1 MQEVRNHDLKVVPR
15 PAYLVHEVAIQFENH
30 YHYGMIN
37 YQTLRA
43 RVLLAAVPFLALT
56 ACGSSDSAENADADL
71 PQIVVTYSILGS
83 LVSDVVGSSA
93 QVTVLMPNGV
103 DPHEWEPS
111 AKDIET
117 LNNADLV
124 VTNGLGLEGGLADVI
139 EQAVQEKV
147 SVFVA
152 TDHIKVRLVGEG
164 EGADPSD
171 ADQSVGAEDPHLWMD
186 PMTLIDVVEA
196 LVETLALAN
205 IDVTE
210 QGMKV
215 TEDLA
220 TLDNEVGKM
229 VGEIPADKRQLVT
242 GHESLGYFAA
252 RYGFSL
258 TGAVIPGLSSESESA
273 AGDLSALKEK
283 IVEQQVNV
291 IFTELGTDRDVV
303 DALATDAGV
312 TVVEL
317 STHFLPAVGSYRSFL
332 IDLASTI
339 VNALK
344 S

>member
-1 MQEVRNHDLKVVPR
+1 MVMTRTRRPVPR
-15 PAYLVHEVAIQFENH
+15 IL
-30 YHYGMIN
+30 
-37 YQTLRA
+37 
-43 RVLLAAVPFLALT
+43 LALT
-56 ACGSSDSAENADADL
+56 VFFALAACGKDASPSQDADL

-93 QVTVLMPNGV
+93 QVTVLMPNGA
-103 DPHEWEPS
+103 DPHQWQPS

-139 EQAVQEKV
+139 EQVVKEKV

-171 ADQSVGAEDPHLWMD
+171 ADQSVGVEDPHLWMD

-229 VGEIPADKRQLVT
+229 VGEIPEDKRQLVT

-283 IVEQQVNV
+283 IVEQQVKV

-317 STHFLPAVGSYRSFL
+317 STHLLPTDGSYRSFL

>member
-1 MQEVRNHDLKVVPR
+1 LGIIIIMAMTHTRR
-15 PAYLVHEVAIQFENH
+15 PVLS
-30 YHYGMIN
+30 
-37 YQTLRA
+37 
-43 RVLLAAVPFLALT
+43 VLLALTVFFALA
-56 ACGSSDSAENADADL
+56 ACGKDTPPSQDADL

-83 LVSDVVGSSA
+83 LVSDVVGSFA
-93 QVTVLMPNGV
+93 QVTVLMPNGA
-103 DPHEWEPS
+103 DPHQWQPS

-139 EQAVQEKV
+139 EQAVKEKV

-171 ADQSVGAEDPHLWMD
+171 ADQSVGVEDPHLWMD

-215 TEDLA
+215 IEDLA

-229 VGEIPADKRQLVT
+229 VGEIPQDKRQLVT

-273 AGDLSALKEK
+273 AGDLSALKTK
-283 IVEQQVNV
+283 IVEQQVKV

-317 STHFLPAVGSYRSFL
+317 STHLLPADGSYRSFL
-332 IDLASTI
+332 VDLASTI

>member
-1 MQEVRNHDLKVVPR
+1 MTHTRR
-15 PAYLVHEVAIQFENH
+15 PVL
-30 YHYGMIN
+30 
-37 YQTLRA
+37 
-43 RVLLAAVPFLALT
+43 RVLLALTVFFALA
-56 ACGSSDSAENADADL
+56 ACGKDASPSQDADL

-93 QVTVLMPNGV
+93 QVTVLMPNGA
-103 DPHEWEPS
+103 DPHQWQPS

-139 EQAVQEKV
+139 EQAVKEKV

-273 AGDLSALKEK
+273 AGDLSALKTK
-283 IVEQQVNV
+283 IAEQQVKV

-317 STHFLPAVGSYRSFL
+317 STHLLPADAFYRSFL

>member
-1 MQEVRNHDLKVVPR
+1 MTHIRNPFPR
-15 PAYLVHEVAIQFENH
+15 IV
-30 YHYGMIN
+30 
-37 YQTLRA
+37 
-43 RVLLAAVPFLALT
+43 LALT
-56 ACGSSDSAENADADL
+56 VFFALAACGKDAAPSQDADL

-83 LVSDVVGSSA
+83 IVSEVVGSSA
-93 QVTVLMPNGV
+93 QVTVLMPNGA
-103 DPHEWEPS
+103 DPHQWQPS

-139 EQAVQEKV
+139 EQAVKEKV

-164 EGADPSD
+164 EGADESD

-229 VGEIPADKRQLVT
+229 VGEIPEDKRQLVT

-283 IVEQQVNV
+283 IVEQQVKV

-317 STHFLPAVGSYRSFL
+317 STHFLPADGSYRSFL

>member
-1 MQEVRNHDLKVVPR
+1 
-15 PAYLVHEVAIQFENH
+15 
-30 YHYGMIN
+30 MIN
-37 YQTLRA
+37 YQPLRA

-93 QVTVLMPNGV
+93 QVTVLMPNGA
-103 DPHEWEPS
+103 DPHQWQPS

-139 EQAVQEKV
+139 EQAVKEKV

-317 STHFLPAVGSYRSFL
+317 STHLLPADGSYRSFL

>member
-1 MQEVRNHDLKVVPR
+1 MTHTRRPVPR
-15 PAYLVHEVAIQFENH
+15 IL
-30 YHYGMIN
+30 
-37 YQTLRA
+37 
-43 RVLLAAVPFLALT
+43 LALT
-56 ACGSSDSAENADADL
+56 VFFALAACGKDASPSQDADL

-93 QVTVLMPNGV
+93 QVTVLMPNGA
-103 DPHEWEPS
+103 DPHQWQPS

-139 EQAVQEKV
+139 EQAVKEKV

-229 VGEIPADKRQLVT
+229 VGEIPEDKRQLVT

-283 IVEQQVNV
+283 IVEQQVKV

-317 STHFLPAVGSYRSFL
+317 STHLLPADGSYRSFL

>member
-1 MQEVRNHDLKVVPR
+1 
-15 PAYLVHEVAIQFENH
+15 
-30 YHYGMIN
+30 MIN
-37 YQTLRA
+37 YQPLRA

-93 QVTVLMPNGV
+93 QVTVLMPNGA
-103 DPHEWEPS
+103 DPHQWQPS

-139 EQAVQEKV
+139 EQAVKEKV

-186 PMTLIDVVEA
+186 PVTLIDVVEA

-317 STHFLPAVGSYRSFL
+317 STHLLPTDGSYRSFL

>member
-1 MQEVRNHDLKVVPR
+1 MAMTHTRRPVPR
-15 PAYLVHEVAIQFENH
+15 IL
-30 YHYGMIN
+30 
-37 YQTLRA
+37 
-43 RVLLAAVPFLALT
+43 LALT
-56 ACGSSDSAENADADL
+56 VFFALAACGKDASPSQDADL

-83 LVSDVVGSSA
+83 LVSEVVGSSA
-93 QVTVLMPNGV
+93 QVTVLMPNGA
-103 DPHEWEPS
+103 DPHQWQPS

-139 EQAVQEKV
+139 EQAMKEKV

-164 EGADPSD
+164 EGVDESD

-220 TLDNEVGKM
+220 TLDNEVGKL
-229 VGEIPADKRQLVT
+229 VGEISEDKRKLVT
-242 GHESLGYFAA
+242 GHESLGYFAS

-273 AGDLSALKEK
+273 AGDLSALKTK
-283 IVEQQVNV
+283 IVEQQVDV

-317 STHFLPAVGSYRSFL
+317 STHLLPADGSYRSFL

>member
-1 MQEVRNHDLKVVPR
+1 MTRTRRPVPR
-15 PAYLVHEVAIQFENH
+15 IL
-30 YHYGMIN
+30 
-37 YQTLRA
+37 
-43 RVLLAAVPFLALT
+43 LALT
-56 ACGSSDSAENADADL
+56 VFFALAACGKDASPSQDADL

-93 QVTVLMPNGV
+93 QVTVLMPNGA
-103 DPHEWEPS
+103 DPHQWQPS

-139 EQAVQEKV
+139 EQAVKEKV

-229 VGEIPADKRQLVT
+229 VGEIPEDKRQLVT

-283 IVEQQVNV
+283 IVEQQVKV

-317 STHFLPAVGSYRSFL
+317 STHLLPTDGSYRSFL

>member
-1 MQEVRNHDLKVVPR
+1 
-15 PAYLVHEVAIQFENH
+15 
-30 YHYGMIN
+30 MIN
-37 YQTLRA
+37 YQPLRA

-139 EQAVQEKV
+139 EQAVKEKV

-317 STHFLPAVGSYRSFL
+317 STHFLPTDGSYRSFL

>member
-1 MQEVRNHDLKVVPR
+1 
-15 PAYLVHEVAIQFENH
+15 
-30 YHYGMIN
+30 MIN
-37 YQTLRA
+37 YQPLRA

-139 EQAVQEKV
+139 EQAVKEKV

-317 STHFLPAVGSYRSFL
+317 STHLLPADGSYRSFL

>member
-1 MQEVRNHDLKVVPR
+1 MTHTRHPVL
-15 PAYLVHEVAIQFENH
+15 
-30 YHYGMIN
+30 
-37 YQTLRA
+37 
-43 RVLLAAVPFLALT
+43 RVLLALT
-56 ACGSSDSAENADADL
+56 VFFAFAACGKDASPSQDADL

-83 LVSDVVGSSA
+83 LVSEVVGSSA
-93 QVTVLMPNGV
+93 QVTVLMPNGA
-103 DPHEWEPS
+103 DPHQWQPS
-111 AKDIET
+111 AKDIEM

-139 EQAVQEKV
+139 EQAVKERV

-164 EGADPSD
+164 EGVDTSD

-196 LVETLALAN
+196 LVETLELAN
-205 IDVTE
+205 IEVAE

-220 TLDNEVGKM
+220 TLDYEVGKM
-229 VGEIPADKRQLVT
+229 VGEIPEDKRKLVT

-273 AGDLSALKEK
+273 AGDLSALKTK
-283 IVEQQVNV
+283 IVAQQVKV
-291 IFTELGTDRDVV
+291 IFTELGTDRDVI
-303 DALATDAGV
+303 DALALDAGV

-317 STHFLPAVGSYRSFL
+317 STHLLPADGSYRSFL